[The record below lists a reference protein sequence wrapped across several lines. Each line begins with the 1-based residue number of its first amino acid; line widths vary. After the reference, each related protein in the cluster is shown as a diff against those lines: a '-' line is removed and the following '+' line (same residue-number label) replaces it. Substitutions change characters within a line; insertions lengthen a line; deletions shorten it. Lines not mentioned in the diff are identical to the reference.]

1 MATRLCNRCDTPV
14 IYATVSSGYACVC
27 PEHDEDLY
35 LFETY
40 LKTGA

>member
-1 MATRLCNRCDTPV
+1 MIRKCRRCDTPV
-14 IYATVSSGYACVC
+14 VYDQVSPGYACVC

-40 LKTGA
+40 TA

>member
-1 MATRLCNRCDTPV
+1 MKRLCNRCDTQV
-14 IYATVSSGYACVC
+14 IYTTVSNGYDCVC

-40 LKTGA
+40 LVTI